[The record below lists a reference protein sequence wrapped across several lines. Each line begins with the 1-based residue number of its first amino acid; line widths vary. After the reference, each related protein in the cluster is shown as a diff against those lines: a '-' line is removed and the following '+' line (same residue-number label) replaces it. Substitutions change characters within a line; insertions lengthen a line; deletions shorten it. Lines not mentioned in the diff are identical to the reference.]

1 MGYYIKQ
8 RDGDF
13 VIKAKNMPKACET
26 LQKLR
31 DDKMQWPPYSI
42 SEFAKNMRW
51 WGYYTDF
58 NKGGDCVD
66 IFKEHGK
73 FVSDDEMFSS
83 IAPYVEHGSF
93 LEFEGE
99 DGYLWR
105 YVFTQD
111 EMHEVPAKIVWED
124 DIL

>member
-1 MGYYIKQ
+1 MGYYISQ
-8 RDGDF
+8 RDCDF
-13 VIKAKNMPKACET
+13 VIKAENMPEACET

-42 SEFAKNMRW
+42 SEFVKNMRW
-51 WGYYTDF
+51 WGYDTDF
-58 NKGGDCVD
+58 NEDGDCID
-66 IFKEHGK
+66 IFKEQGK
-73 FVSDDEMFSS
+73 FVCDDEMFSS

-93 LEFEGE
+93 IEFEGE

-105 YVFTQD
+105 YVFTHG
-111 EMHEVPAKIVWED
+111 EMHEVSAKIVWED